1 MIENKIRPLAL
12 AIIKNGHRFLA
23 VPGYDS
29 KKDEHFYRLVGGG
42 IEFGETA
49 LEALHREFKEELDLE
64 LIEPKLLKVVENIFT
79 FDGKDGHEVVFVYEA
94 KFSDALAY
102 QKEKMTI
109 IDHPQDSA
117 IWVDPT
123 KIDLSKVYPVGLE
136 KYLI

>member
-12 AIIKNGHRFLA
+12 AIIRNGNRIL
-23 VPGYDS
+23 VIPGYDP
-29 KKDEHFYRLVGGG
+29 KKDEHFYRLIGGG

-64 LIEPKLLKVVENIFT
+64 LADPELLGVVENIFT
-79 FDGKDGHEVVFVYEA
+79 FNDKKGHEVVFVYEA
-94 KFSDALAY
+94 KFSDQSAY
-102 QKEKMTI
+102 LNEEMII

-117 IWVDPT
+117 IWLDLAQA
-123 KIDLSKVYPVGLE
+123 DLSKIYPVGLD